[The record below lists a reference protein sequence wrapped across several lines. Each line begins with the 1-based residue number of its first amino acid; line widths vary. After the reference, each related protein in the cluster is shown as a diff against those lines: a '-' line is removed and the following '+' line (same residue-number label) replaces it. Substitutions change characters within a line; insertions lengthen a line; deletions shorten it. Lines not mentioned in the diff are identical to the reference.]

1 MDWLEI
7 AVVVAPEDEEAVS
20 DVLRA
25 HAGGVAIETS
35 NSTVSLKAYLSRDTR
50 LPGRSR
56 ALRRALSRLELSRPP
71 EAVRS
76 RTVHEEDWANA
87 WKKYFRPQHVGPF
100 VIVPRW
106 RRYRAK
112 AGERVITLDPGMAF
126 GTGQHPTT
134 RMCLLALAER
144 LKAGQ
149 RLLDLGTGS
158 GILAIAGALLGAK
171 VIALDNDPLAVE
183 IARENVAANGVAGVT
198 VAEGSLG
205 EAWPVAVPRSRFD
218 CVVANIS
225 SAAIIEL
232 AGDLV
237 GALNDGGIGIAGGIG
252 CERVEECRGALEGAG
267 ARIVNTVAEG
277 DWRTI
282 VFEATGWHIGATA
295 SGL

>member
-1 MDWLEI
+1 LDWLEI
-7 AVVVAPEDEEAVS
+7 AVVVAPDDEEAVS

-25 HAGGVAIETS
+25 HAGGVAIEAS
-35 NSTVSLKAYLSRDTR
+35 DGVVSLKAYLPRDTR
-50 LPGRSR
+50 LPARSR
-56 ALRRALSRLELSRPP
+56 ALRHALSRVALVRPF

-87 WKKYFRPQHVGPF
+87 WKKYFRPQHVGRF

-106 RRYRAK
+106 RRYCAK
-112 AGERVITLDPGMAF
+112 AGEKMITLDPGMAF

-144 LKAGQ
+144 LKPGQ

-158 GILAIAGALLGAK
+158 GILAIAGALLGAE
-171 VIALDNDPLAVE
+171 VVALDNDPLAVE
-183 IARENVAANGVAGVT
+183 IARENVVANGVAGVT
-198 VAEGSLG
+198 VAEGSVG
-205 EAWPVAVPRSRFD
+205 EAWPAAIPRRRFD

-232 AGDLV
+232 AREVV
-237 GALNDGGIGIAGGIG
+237 GALSDGGIGIGGGIG
-252 CERVEECRGALEGAG
+252 CERVGECREALEGAG
-267 ARIVNTVAEG
+267 AQIIDVVAEG

-282 VFEATGWHIGATA
+282 LIEGRREV
-295 SGL
+295 